1 MLSAVSA
8 ELARHLL
15 QTGSIAPEE
24 VHAALLDVVTLGVP
38 FVQALVS
45 RGSGIGE
52 RLEGELGRLRVPTLR
67 SVQVSRELAARLP
80 TGMCERLLAVP
91 VGRASTGEVEV
102 ACVDPLDPAVGAE
115 FAQKLGA
122 PVKIVRASLSQVLL
136 GIESWLDMR
145 ERQRAM
151 APTPALGTLRAVDP
165 RDGLGRA
172 LGRVLGDGPG
182 SEPEEEAPTSSFPL
196 VPRSVPPMRPKTNPG
211 LGNLER
217 SWDDEPPDSSGQPII
232 SLMRPKPVAA
242 PVEAQD
248 VELDLS
254 RLEAVES
261 PDGLV
266 KELVELARPLARL
279 VVVLAL
285 RSGVHEARGAC
296 PELAA
301 ALSRVEV
308 ASSPR
313 AVPDL
318 AVLDG
323 HYLGRLPEDDLHRA
337 LREAFG
343 DGEVYAAPVL
353 LSGRPSLTL
362 VLGAFESS
370 LETTRSADRL
380 AAAASTALERIVLQK
395 KRGGTGQST

>member
-1 MLSAVSA
+1 VSA

-45 RGSGIGE
+45 RGSAIGE
-52 RLEGELGRLRVPTLR
+52 RLESELARLRVPTLR

-80 TGMCERLLAVP
+80 SGMCERLLAVP
-91 VGRASTGEVEV
+91 VGRAGTGEVEV
-102 ACVDPLDPAVGAE
+102 ACVDPLDPAIGAE
-115 FAQKLGA
+115 FAHKLGA
-122 PVKIVRASLSQVLL
+122 PVKIVRAPLSQVLL
-136 GIESWLDMR
+136 GIERWLDTR
-145 ERQRAM
+145 DRQRAM
-151 APTPALGTLRAVDP
+151 SPTPALGSLRAVDP
-165 RDGLGRA
+165 KGGLSRA
-172 LGRVLGDGPG
+172 LGRVLGDTA
-182 SEPEEEAPTSSFPL
+182 SAEPDEEAPTSSFPL
-196 VPRSVPPMRPKTNPG
+196 VPRSVPPVRPKTNPG
-211 LGNLER
+211 LGGLDR
-217 SWDDEPPDSSGQPII
+217 SWDDEPPDSSGQPVI
-232 SLMRPKPVAA
+232 SLMRPKPLA
-242 PVEAQD
+242 PPVQERSA
-248 VELDLS
+248 ELDLS
-254 RLEAVES
+254 RLETVQS
-261 PDGLV
+261 PDALV
-266 KELVELARPLARL
+266 RELVDLASPVARF

-296 PELAA
+296 PELARD
-301 ALSRVEV
+301 LERLEV

-323 HYLGRLPEDDLHRA
+323 HYLGRLPEDEQHRQ
-337 LREAFG
+337 LREVLG

-362 VLGAFESS
+362 LLARFDSS

-380 AAAASTALERIVLQK
+380 AAAASAALERIVLQK
-395 KRGGTGQST
+395 KRGGTGQGS